1 MIGLAGGDFPSP
13 VRPDPLG
20 GPNML
25 RKIRERISN
34 EEKGFTLIE
43 LLVVILIIG
52 ILAAIALPA
61 FLGQRSKGQD
71 SSAKSDA
78 RNMVSQIE
86 SCYTDAQS
94 YQSCTTTG
102 QLGNTGLNIGT
113 GIGAVTVLATSDSFT
128 VTAASKSNNTFSIV
142 KGTNGAIT
150 RSCGTAGSGSCLSTS
165 SW

>member
-1 MIGLAGGDFPSP
+1 
-13 VRPDPLG
+13 
-20 GPNML
+20 ML
-25 RKIRERISN
+25 RKIRERIHS

-78 RNMVSQIE
+78 RNLVSQIE
-86 SCYTDAQS
+86 SCYTDTQDYSVCSNAAL
-94 YQSCTTTG
+94 T
-102 QLGNTGLNIGT
+102 NTGLALGSGT
-113 GIGAVTVLATSDSFT
+113 GQVTMAGGSTNTFT
-128 VTAASKSNNTFSIV
+128 IVARSKSGNTFSIQ
-142 KGTNGAIT
+142 KGTSGEIT
-150 RSCGTAGSGSCLSTS
+150 RTCNTGGSGSCLTTG